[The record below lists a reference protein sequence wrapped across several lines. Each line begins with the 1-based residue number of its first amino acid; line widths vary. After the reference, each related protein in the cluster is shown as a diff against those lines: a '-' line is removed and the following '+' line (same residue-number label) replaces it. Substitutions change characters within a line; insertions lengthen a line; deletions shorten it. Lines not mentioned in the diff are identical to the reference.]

1 MMTPAIVPNF
11 VTQCLVNK
19 NGAEESGLKEGTPI
33 TYRAGDQPNNAFSL
47 HVINPGEVAATG
59 GTSGVVYAVTDKL
72 QSKEHQRINHFAHIN
87 YSKLSPIVGKL
98 LCINGAGIQYR
109 WMKNNTGANSYEQMN
124 QLAAKQD
131 IGSDGLLVYP
141 FGNGTERMLNNLNI
155 NARYLNLN
163 LNQHVR
169 GSMYRA
175 SLEGIAF
182 SFVYGIKFIEDDNF
196 NLALIKAGND
206 NLFKSAVFS
215 QTISTLL
222 GKEIQLYNTTGAIG
236 AASASSTNFKDLDA
250 FVKMST
256 KNDYFKSFI
265 PEKDASKYM
274 MAFSNWTSELEKMIN
289 R

>member
-1 MMTPAIVPNF
+1 MV
-11 VTQCLVNK
+11 
-19 NGAEESGLKEGTPI
+19 
-33 TYRAGDQPNNAFSL
+33 
-47 HVINPGEVAATG
+47 
-59 GTSGVVYAVTDKL
+59 
-72 QSKEHQRINHFAHIN
+72 
-87 YSKLSPIVGKL
+87 L
-98 LCINGAGIQYR
+98 LLI
-109 WMKNNTGANSYEQMN
+109 
-124 QLAAKQD
+124 
-131 IGSDGLLVYP
+131 
-141 FGNGTERMLNNLNI
+141 
-155 NARYLNLN
+155 RYINLN

-175 SLEGIAF
+175 TLEGIAF

-236 AASASSTNFKDLDA
+236 AARASSTNVKDLDT

-265 PEKDASKYM
+265 PEKDASQYM